1 MPDDQ
6 FKNRLILVVDDEER
20 MVRFIRLNLEHDGF
34 KVIEAFNGTK
44 AINQVRSN
52 LPDLVLLDIM
62 MPDMDGFEVLRIIRE
77 TSNVPVIMLT
87 AKGEEDDRVRGLE
100 LGADDYVTKPFS
112 PRELVSR
119 VRAVLRRT
127 ETTGVSTHG
136 LIEVDERLKLDFE
149 RREIWVDGELV
160 KLRPTEYRLLYHLVQ
175 NAGWVV
181 THDQILAKVWGY
193 EYRDEPHYVRLY
205 INYLRK
211 KLEEDPAN
219 PKYILTERG
228 VGYRFVDFRR
238 KDFHRKPVISLTHE
252 LTKKFFNLAG
262 DRFNRHQ
269 GQCPCIYAANWQGGN
284 GYCKG

>member
-1 MPDDQ
+1 MDD
-6 FKNRLILVVDDEER
+6 RIRDRRILVVDDEER

-34 KVIEAFNGTK
+34 RVIEAYNGTQAMNK
-44 AINQVRSN
+44 VRTN
-52 LPDLVLLDIM
+52 LPDLVLLDVM
-62 MPDMDGFEVLRIIRE
+62 MPDVDGFEVLRIIRE
-77 TSNVPVIMLT
+77 VSSVPVIMLT

-127 ETTGVSTHG
+127 ETTSGGIHG
-136 LIEVDERLKLDFE
+136 LIEVDDRLKLDFD
-149 RREIWVDGELV
+149 RREIWLDGKLV
-160 KLRPTEYRLLYHLVQ
+160 QLRPTEYRLLYHLVQ
-175 NAGWVV
+175 NAGWVI
-181 THDQILAKVWGY
+181 THDQLLAKVWGY

-211 KLEEDPAN
+211 KLEEDPSN

-238 KDFHRKPVISLTHE
+238 QQQSED
-252 LTKKFFNLAG
+252 A
-262 DRFNRHQ
+262 
-269 GQCPCIYAANWQGGN
+269 
-284 GYCKG
+284 